1 MAGAGLPVD
10 PAPLIGQRV
19 DVRPAEGT
27 VAAQQRVGLR
37 LKVDSARD
45 QRPAKAGRAAWETVI
60 RDQAAGREVPPGL
73 ESIVPLVRELRVAIP
88 TVMVGRALVVP
99 VVRQVRDRR
108 VVLVIGPAVKA
119 VRRRVVHRSATAA
132 VSGRPPSLALLR
144 AARESVPMHRG
155 VYARTVRGRYRVVSG
170 SRVDRVHRLVRH
182 VPPLRCSGNVKN
194 TSLINRA
201 EQVAR
206 VNKHGSMPA
215 GSAPPNSPLPNSPMP
230 PLRAR
235 QHQLVSRHRRPP
247 CGRATNE
254 LCPNT

>member
-1 MAGAGLPVD
+1 VIVTVVRQVRD
-10 PAPLIGQRV
+10 RRV
-19 DVRPAEGT
+19 V
-27 VAAQQRVGLR
+27 L
-37 LKVDSARD
+37 
-45 QRPAKAGRAAWETVI
+45 VI
-60 RDQAAGREVPPGL
+60 V
-73 ESIVPLVRELRVAIP
+73 
-88 TVMVGRALVVP
+88 T